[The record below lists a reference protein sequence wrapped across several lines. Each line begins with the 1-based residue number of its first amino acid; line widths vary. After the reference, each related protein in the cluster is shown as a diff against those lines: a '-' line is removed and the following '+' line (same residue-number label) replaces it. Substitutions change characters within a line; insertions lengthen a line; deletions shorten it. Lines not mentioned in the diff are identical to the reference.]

1 MLFRKKDAIKPLR
14 RSITT
19 GFIFFI
25 ISLCLFLGIST
36 HLNYKRSLF
45 ERYNSYIIDIL
56 NYVETSIDHKDL
68 ENCIHTLERSQKFD
82 ELEKMMDGIKEDF
95 RIHYLYIIKP
105 LNKNPTGNVMSVLSA
120 ENYYDRYINTEGNLY
135 LGWISEDEFGEGNV
149 EKFFEI
155 MKHREPVFF
164 EEKTEWGYDYTGAL
178 TLFNPEGRA
187 YAILAVDVDISTL
200 KKHMRTQSISLF
212 VLIVILGSLFTL
224 LFLFWTE
231 TNITKPIKM
240 LCVSAVSFVQ
250 KSHGQR
256 DINQLKFNAPKLNT
270 RNEILELSNAITQ
283 MTQDMQNYVEE
294 IVWAELDA
302 QLLKSQ
308 ATQMKELANT
318 DALTGLRNKTSYDK
332 EMLKIEYEID
342 THKIDSFG
350 IAMIDL
356 NFLKKINDTY
366 GHEKGDLAIKNLS
379 SLICNIFQHS
389 PVFRIGGDE
398 FVVILKDHDLEVIDS
413 LLQQF
418 NQKLESLKYDDNLE
432 LWEKVSAA
440 IGTAI
445 YDTSI
450 DESIENVFKRADKKM
465 YDRKVEMKAHR
476 VD

>member
-1 MLFRKKDAIKPLR
+1 
-14 RSITT
+14 
-19 GFIFFI
+19 
-25 ISLCLFLGIST
+25 
-36 HLNYKRSLF
+36 
-45 ERYNSYIIDIL
+45 
-56 NYVETSIDHKDL
+56 
-68 ENCIHTLERSQKFD
+68 
-82 ELEKMMDGIKEDF
+82 
-95 RIHYLYIIKP
+95 
-105 LNKNPTGNVMSVLSA
+105 
-120 ENYYDRYINTEGNLY
+120 
-135 LGWISEDEFGEGNV
+135 
-149 EKFFEI
+149 
-155 MKHREPVFF
+155 
-164 EEKTEWGYDYTGAL
+164 
-178 TLFNPEGRA
+178 
-187 YAILAVDVDISTL
+187 
-200 KKHMRTQSISLF
+200 
-212 VLIVILGSLFTL
+212 
-224 LFLFWTE
+224 
-231 TNITKPIKM
+231 
-240 LCVSAVSFVQ
+240 
-250 KSHGQR
+250 
-256 DINQLKFNAPKLNT
+256 
-270 RNEILELSNAITQ
+270 
-283 MTQDMQNYVEE
+283 
-294 IVWAELDA
+294 
-302 QLLKSQ
+302 
-308 ATQMKELANT
+308 
-318 DALTGLRNKTSYDK
+318 
-332 EMLKIEYEID
+332 MLKIEYEID